1 MLPYSQGIV
10 LAFPPPASGVSKFG
24 TDLVWFWLSTLALT
38 WSPSMQVVTREG
50 RGEKQHIWDGG
61 SPLQVASVYEGHCP
75 EKESSRLRCELGSL
89 GRKECSCSLLLS
101 ASPSGGTGVEC
112 HHTISGTAP
121 GLLVWSPAVS
131 PITLACL

>member
-61 SPLQVASVYEGHCP
+61 SPLQAASVYEGHCP

-89 GRKECSCSLLLS
+89 GRKDAAAPCSCQPPPLVGLESNVTTLS
-101 ASPSGGTGVEC
+101 AALHLDSWFGAQLSAPSP
-112 HHTISGTAP
+112 
-121 GLLVWSPAVS
+121 
-131 PITLACL
+131 